1 MTADGPTKRPWLN
14 VGATTAPGLTVTLMS
29 MRLLSANGGV
39 VGMIDRS
46 LWYYVVTVKS
56 AACVASELS

>member
-1 MTADGPTKRPWLN
+1 
-14 VGATTAPGLTVTLMS
+14 VTLMS